1 MKTAG
6 GGFSSSRGSSS
17 PAPASSF
24 GSGAMGGG
32 SAFGSSSSPAPS
44 YGSNSMGG
52 GSELNSFY
60 DNVFNKVR
68 A

>member
-1 MKTAG
+1 
-6 GGFSSSRGSSS
+6 
-17 PAPASSF
+17 
-24 GSGAMGGG
+24 MGGG